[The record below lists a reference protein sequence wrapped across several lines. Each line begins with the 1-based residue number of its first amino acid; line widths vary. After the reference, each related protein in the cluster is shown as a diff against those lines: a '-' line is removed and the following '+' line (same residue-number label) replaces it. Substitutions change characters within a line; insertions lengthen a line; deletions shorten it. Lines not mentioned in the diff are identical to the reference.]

1 MWRQTFEGVK
11 ISLIDPQ
18 NSIQE
23 RQSIIAQATARGLQL
38 SEDGRSWVP
47 INSEL
52 SQVMIAE
59 NEPSQYSVSSYVGAS
74 ILGVVLGVLL
84 VALYFAISVF
94 ALAIGVYIFLVLPFS
109 LLTGSDISL
118 FDFLFG

>member
-1 MWRQTFEGVK
+1 MM
-11 ISLIDPQ
+11 S
-18 NSIQE
+18 
-23 RQSIIAQATARGLQL
+23 
-38 SEDGRSWVP
+38 
-47 INSEL
+47 
-52 SQVMIAE
+52 AE
-59 NEPSQYSVSSYVGAS
+59 NEPPQYSVSSYVGAS